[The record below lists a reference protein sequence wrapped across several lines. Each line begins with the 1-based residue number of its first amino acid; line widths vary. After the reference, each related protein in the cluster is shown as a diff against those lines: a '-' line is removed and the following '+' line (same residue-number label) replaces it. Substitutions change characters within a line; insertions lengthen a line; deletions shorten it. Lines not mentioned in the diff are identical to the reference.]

1 MQIMTETVP
10 SSLRKYMLM
19 FLLVKENYL
28 PTVVELCVSF
38 KKKMKVCLRDR
49 NCVKKIK
56 YIACVPFFSLNDM
69 YTYQLQD

>member
-38 KKKMKVCLRDR
+38 KKKNESM
-49 NCVKKIK
+49 
-56 YIACVPFFSLNDM
+56 F
-69 YTYQLQD
+69 T